1 MDLRQPLQEEN
12 PRGPLVSLEAD
23 VLLMSEVQASEREM
37 VPDTVFCRELVGT
50 HLIDTD
56 VIEQG
61 RQAMAD
67 ASRWVGVRHVRMQ
80 A

>member
-1 MDLRQPLQEEN
+1 MDLRQPRQEEN

-23 VLLMSEVQASEREM
+23 VLLMSEVQASKREM

-61 RQAMAD
+61 RQAMAE

>member
-1 MDLRQPLQEEN
+1 MNLRQPLQQEN
-12 PRGPLVSLEAD
+12 PWGLLVSLEAD

-37 VPDTVFCRELVGT
+37 VPDTVFCRELVGI